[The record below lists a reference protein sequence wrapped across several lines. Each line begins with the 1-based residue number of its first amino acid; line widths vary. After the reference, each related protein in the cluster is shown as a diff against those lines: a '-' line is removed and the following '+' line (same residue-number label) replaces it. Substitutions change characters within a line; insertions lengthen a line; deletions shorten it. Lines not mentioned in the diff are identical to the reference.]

1 MVLMAVKHIFYQL
14 RYLICPTL
22 FIFLFCFSLLIPRG
36 FLICSLLNPPWLLIL
51 KWSDDSSKMKQKQKI
66 ASYHDKYGEN
76 FCMTDKVKLRR
87 SLEVTRNL
95 QTLARFERTSNN
107 KQPMSQASQTSYWSR
122 LMLLFSASSSF
133 AMILQTVLCRSKVS
147 REILKRKSFAAFLQR
162 VY

>member
-51 KWSDDSSKMKQKQKI
+51 KWSDDSSKIKQKQKI

-95 QTLARFERTSNN
+95 
-107 KQPMSQASQTSYWSR
+107 
-122 LMLLFSASSSF
+122 
-133 AMILQTVLCRSKVS
+133 
-147 REILKRKSFAAFLQR
+147 
-162 VY
+162 